1 MATVKKSVLMEYLQC
16 TLCMEDMQRSCILQC
31 HHSFCVDCLQK
42 YIAQAI
48 DPQKMTCPICR
59 KVTTLPEGDLTNLPP
74 NFFMDNLKELITKET
89 DGDEDEM
96 KVTACADREVVI
108 CSLEDCQGEA
118 VMYCTLEKVY
128 MCQTCTEEHAAGRFS
143 KKHQSITAAEAK
155 GMTPSTK
162 IISSTKSHHPCGRHP
177 NQMLDMYCKTC
188 EEIICHE
195 CINTDHSDH
204 HITSLRPFV
213 KPCEERLDTLLKRID
228 KLLMCVDLARQTS
241 QQQVDKA
248 QHHIVSLKKQVNS
261 TFTHIRE
268 KLAQQ
273 EERLMS
279 DLERAAARVDKVASS
294 TKDDQQLAEVN
305 LESLHFLGDS
315 LSKEGDVYDQVSN
328 LPSLE
333 EAVEKRWRTEIPGVV
348 WMEQSDQDEKKINL
362 SDVDHLTLT
371 ETSDTTTVLP
381 RLDLD
386 GRDMVTAFLERDTT
400 TDQAQSGGAA
410 SFTNP
415 ASNKADQHAS
425 ESGEIIRFLLE
436 NMVHGICMYN
446 NNIFLVNYGAEV
458 FIYSSNGDLVKKH
471 VMQGIKGLCDVTL
484 MTHDDG
490 DKLIITG
497 DKPHSLHYVLVQ
509 SAGDTC
515 TLGTTHSKKISYDP
529 WGLCVNHN
537 NNLVVA
543 EADWDNGRLHVYNS
557 SGDEISTIKLPSGFN
572 PVYLASDPSGG
583 YIVTGGTSK
592 QIILIDG
599 EGAQLRHCKDTACGI
614 ALSNPRGVVRDS
626 ENRYLVADYGNN
638 QLLLFIKDGSDV
650 RCLVK
655 DKITK
660 PHTLYLDQQQDKLY
674 VGTGDGQVVVYDY
687 YMLVGKKHPIKYN
700 MTRLSI
706 KSTSPDDLHL
716 CHSIDVGN

>member
-1 MATVKKSVLMEYLQC
+1 
-16 TLCMEDMQRSCILQC
+16 
-31 HHSFCVDCLQK
+31 
-42 YIAQAI
+42 
-48 DPQKMTCPICR
+48 MTCPICR
-59 KVTTLPEGDLTNLPP
+59 KVTTLPDGDLTNLPP

-96 KVTACADREVVI
+96 NVTASDDGEVMI

-118 VMYCTLEKVY
+118 VMYCTVCQEYL
-128 MCQTCTEEHAAGRFS
+128 CQTCNDEHAASRITR
-143 KKHQSITAAEAK
+143 KHQTITPAEVK
-155 GMTPSTK
+155 GKMT
-162 IISSTKSHHPCGRHP
+162 SSTKSHHPCGIHSD
-177 NQMLDMYCKTC
+177 QMLNVYCKTC
-188 EEIICHE
+188 EEIICFE
-195 CINTDHSDH
+195 CFNTDHSDH

-213 KPCEERLDTLLKRID
+213 KPCEERLDTLLKKID
-228 KLLMCVDLARQTS
+228 KLLKCVDLARQTS

-248 QHHIVSLKKQVNS
+248 QHHIVSLKTQVSS
-261 TFTHIRE
+261 TFTDIRE

-279 DLERAAARVDKVASS
+279 ELDRAATRVNKVVLSIQ
-294 TKDDQQLAEVN
+294 DEQQLAEVN
-305 LESLHFLGDS
+305 LESIRFLGES

-410 SFTNP
+410 SFTDP

-425 ESGEIIRFLLE
+425 ESGEINRFRLGS
-436 NMVHGICMYN
+436 MVYGICMYN
-446 NNIFLVNYGAEV
+446 NHIFLVNYGGEV
-458 FIYSSNGDLVKKH
+458 FIYSSNCHLVRKH

-497 DKPHSLHYVLVQ
+497 DEPHSLHYVLVQ

-543 EADWDNGRLHVYNS
+543 DRSNERLHVYNS
-557 SGDEISTIKLPSGFN
+557 SGDEINTIKLPSGFN

-583 YIVTGGTSK
+583 YIVTGGSSE
-592 QIILIDG
+592 QIICIDG
-599 EGAQLRHCKDTACGI
+599 QGAEQRRHQGTACGVTLS
-614 ALSNPRGVVRDS
+614 ALYGVVRDS
-626 ENRYLVADYGNN
+626 ENRYLVADYNN
-638 QLLLFIKDGSDV
+638 NRLLLFSKDGGDV
-650 RCLVK
+650 RCLVE
-655 DKITK
+655 DKITQ
-660 PHTLYLDQQQDKLY
+660 PYSLYLDQQQDKLY
-674 VGTGDGQVVVYDY
+674 VGTYNGHVVVYDY
-687 YMLVGKKHPIKYN
+687 YVLLGEQLSIKYN
-700 MTRLSI
+700 MTKLSI
-706 KSTSPDDLHL
+706 KST
-716 CHSIDVGN
+716 